1 MRKTEVILVTLAI
14 SSCLILWL
22 FVDRGFCD
30 ATGAPYSSEPSGSI
44 GAWYDET
51 WQASGYYRLERI
63 GSSDNFRYE
72 YTTTPTAGSTS
83 DTTFTKGDTGTSKK
97 TSDAIDGAPPQHKH
111 NYTASGASLPQDIVV
126 TEWETIG
133 HVHFAASQ

>member
-1 MRKTEVILVTLAI
+1 MRKPEFILVILMI
-14 SSCLILWL
+14 SASLILYL

-30 ATGAPYSSEPSGSI
+30 TAGNPYTAEPSGSI

-72 YTTTPTAGSTS
+72 YTTTPTTASNPTFKKAGSLQDRETEIA
-83 DTTFTKGDTGTSKK
+83 GG
-97 TSDAIDGAPPQHKH
+97 HKH
-111 NYTASGASLPQDIVV
+111 DYEDATSGASIPQDIVV
-126 TEWETIG
+126 TEWKATG